1 MKTSQGLI
9 ELLIRLGITPTLDSA
24 KDVELARVV
33 MAKPFDKTK
42 LGE

>member
-24 KDVELARVV
+24 KDVELARVG
-33 MAKPFDKTK
+33 MAKPFAKTK
-42 LGE
+42 E

>member
-24 KDVELARVV
+24 KDVELAKAG
-33 MAKPFDKTK
+33 MIKPFTKTNSK
-42 LGE
+42 E